1 MSTPPSPQ
9 SPDSAHGALDHD
21 PIQGVIIHEYD
32 GIREADNFLPRWWLW
47 TLHGAVVF
55 SLAYWFYFHTAEI
68 GDSPQVKYVAA
79 LEARAAQQGT
89 VSPEFL
95 ESLAQ
100 NPDVLAEGKVLYASN
115 CAVCHHENGSGGIGP
130 NLTDA
135 YWLHGGDPAS
145 IYHVIAEGVSDKG
158 MPAWGATLGPKASQR
173 VTAYVLTMRGKNI
186 PGKEP
191 QGVSADAPPG
201 SPDDAP
207 ADEPRAEDEAS

>member
-1 MSTPPSPQ
+1 MSTPPSSQAPGGAH
-9 SPDSAHGALDHD
+9 SPLDHD
-21 PIQGVIIHEYD
+21 PIQGAIIHEYD

-55 SLAYWFYFHTAEI
+55 SLAYWFYFHTAEV

-100 NPDVLAEGKVLYASN
+100 NADVLAEGKALYAAN
-115 CAVCHHENGSGGIGP
+115 CAVCHHETGSGGIGP

-135 YWLHGGDPAS
+135 YWLHGGDTAS
-145 IYHVIAEGVSDKG
+145 IYHVIAEGISDKG
-158 MPAWGATLGPKASQR
+158 MPAWGATLGPKATQR
-173 VTAYVLTMRGKNI
+173 VTAYVLSLRGKNL

-191 QGVSADAPPG
+191 QGVRADAPTDSPG
-201 SPDDAP
+201 DTAADLPTAESDA
-207 ADEPRAEDEAS
+207 S